1 MYNLPFGLAIAMALA
16 DWLAVWRGWQR
27 ARWVTKPGV
36 IVLLGIWFATQGG
49 LQGWNLWFAAGLLA
63 ALAGDVLLLLSDGFY
78 EYADARGEQFG
89 EARVRDLV
97 AAGHGATA
105 SELLALVQKAVD
117 AFAAGAAQEDDMT
130 AVVVRRIASP

>member
-1 MYNLPFGLAIAMALA
+1 
-16 DWLAVWRGWQR
+16 
-27 ARWVTKPGV
+27 VTVDFQP
-36 IVLLGIWFATQGG
+36 
-49 LQGWNLWFAAGLLA
+49 
-63 ALAGDVLLLLSDGFY
+63 GDVLLLLSDGFY